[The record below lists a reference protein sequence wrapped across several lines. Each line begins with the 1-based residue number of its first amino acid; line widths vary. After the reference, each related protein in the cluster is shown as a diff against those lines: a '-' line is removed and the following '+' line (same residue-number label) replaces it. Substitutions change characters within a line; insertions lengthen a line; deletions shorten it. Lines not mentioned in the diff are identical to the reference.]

1 MSIIPIK
8 KLGTVDYFIVE
19 ANPVVWNNQLLRLE
33 YIRWMNENKR
43 YPDNES
49 GTSYFRFVEHET
61 GRVVSEPFGKGL
73 HMGNAFVW
81 EGTPQRMVVTC
92 VEDWGR
98 PRFLQLESE
107 DLVHWSEPRVI
118 LENESWAGY
127 NTSVCRAGDRFV
139 MMFELGKPLEL
150 VGHPFTMFFAE
161 SRNLKTWN
169 VIPGASLFKD
179 IYTGAPMLR
188 WFNGVFYAFYL
199 NGSYENGFETYVARS
214 SDLKHWESAPRNPV
228 LTYDEGD
235 RMIHP
240 MSKLKPQH
248 LELAKTAQNINVS
261 DLDFCEYNGKLHM
274 VYSWGN
280 QRGIEFLA
288 LAEAECTERQFCES
302 FF

>member
-1 MSIIPIK
+1 MSTIPIK

-19 ANPVVWNNQLLRLE
+19 ANPVVWNNQVLRLE

-43 YPDNES
+43 YPGNET

-61 GRVVSEPFGKGL
+61 GRVVSEPFGRGL
-73 HMGNAFVW
+73 HMGNAFAW
-81 EGTPQRMVVTC
+81 NGRMVVTC

-107 DLVHWSEPRVI
+107 DLVHWSEPHVI
-118 LENESWAGY
+118 LENDAWAGY

-139 MMFELGKPLEL
+139 MMFELGKPQEL

-161 SRNLKTWN
+161 SRDLMTWS
-169 VIPGASLFKD
+169 VIPDASLFKY

-188 WFNGVFYAFYL
+188 WFDGIFYAFYL
-199 NGSYENGFETYVARS
+199 NGSYEKGFETYVARS
-214 SDLKHWESAPRNPV
+214 CDLKHWENAPGNPV
-228 LTYDEGD
+228 LTYDDDD
-235 RMIHP
+235 RKIHP
-240 MSKLKPQH
+240 ASKLMPQH
-248 LELAKTAQNINVS
+248 RELARTALDINAS
-261 DLDFCEYNGKLHM
+261 DLDFCEYGGKLHM

-288 LAEAECTERQFCES
+288 RAEAECTERQFCES
-302 FF
+302 FFR